1 MVLEQPHP
9 RFRLSVTT
17 RALIV
22 GAASVLLFL
31 WQYTVISNVG
41 IIPQPW
47 NSTFSGFSYIQAPHP
62 LRQALAATA
71 PVAWFPVC
79 SLVARTMDY
88 PEGSGHWMVR
98 VRHAF
103 FRLGLVPPPES
114 HTNGLPLAVLNTA
127 VWLLVLLSAYG
138 SYRFLQRVVLPTD
151 A

>member
-9 RFRLSVTT
+9 RSQLSGTARVFF
-17 RALIV
+17 V
-22 GAASVLLFL
+22 GTASVLLLL

-47 NSTFSGFSYIQAPHP
+47 NATFSGFSYIRAPLP
-62 LRQALAATA
+62 VRRVLGATA

-79 SLVARTMDY
+79 TLVARTMDY
-88 PEGSGHWMVR
+88 PEDSGHWMVR

-114 HTNGLPLAVLNTA
+114 HANGLPLAVLNTA
-127 VWLLVLLSAYG
+127 AWLLVLVSAYG
-138 SYRFLQRVVLPTD
+138 FLRFLYRVVFPAD